1 MTLDLTSFKQA
12 LVTLDTGLKML
23 AHKPNDEFV
32 RDACVQRFE
41 YCYELS
47 HKSLR
52 RYLQASEATAADVPS
67 ASFPALI
74 RLGYQRGLL
83 ASDWERWNE
92 TFAKRLF
99 LPPAL
104 LANTHL
110 FFINSALP
118 SSWEQKIALFAG
130 GLGIVQ
136 NSQNK
141 FSQARNTTSHT
152 YDSAAADRVLQILP
166 AFLLEANFLL
176 RQIELRQEQ
185 G

>member
-12 LVTLDTGLKML
+12 LATLDIGLKML

-52 RYLQASEATAADVPS
+52 RYLQASEAAAADVPS

-83 ASDWERWNE
+83 ASDWERWNQ
-92 TFAKRLF
+92 FR
-99 LPPAL
+99 
-104 LANTHL
+104 
-110 FFINSALP
+110 
-118 SSWEQKIALFAG
+118 
-130 GLGIVQ
+130 
-136 NSQNK
+136 
-141 FSQARNTTSHT
+141 QARNTTSHT
-152 YDSAAADRVLQILP
+152 YDSAAADSVLQILP

-176 RQIELRQEQ
+176 RQIELRQGQ

>member
-1 MTLDLTSFKQA
+1 MILDLTSFKQA
-12 LVTLDTGLKML
+12 LATLDAGLKML

-52 RYLQASEATAADVPS
+52 RYLQANEAAAADVPS

-83 ASDWERWNE
+83 ASDWERWNQ
-92 TFAKRLF
+92 FR
-99 LPPAL
+99 
-104 LANTHL
+104 
-110 FFINSALP
+110 
-118 SSWEQKIALFAG
+118 
-130 GLGIVQ
+130 
-136 NSQNK
+136 
-141 FSQARNTTSHT
+141 QARNTTSHT
-152 YDSAAADRVLQILP
+152 YDSAAADSVLQILP

-185 G
+185 

>member
-1 MTLDLTSFKQA
+1 MILDLTPFKQTLA
-12 LVTLDTGLKML
+12 TLDTGLKML

-52 RYLQASEATAADVPS
+52 RYLQASEAATTDVPS

-74 RLGYQRGLL
+74 RLGHQRGLL
-83 ASDWERWNE
+83 ASDWECWNQ
-92 TFAKRLF
+92 FR
-99 LPPAL
+99 
-104 LANTHL
+104 
-110 FFINSALP
+110 
-118 SSWEQKIALFAG
+118 
-130 GLGIVQ
+130 
-136 NSQNK
+136 
-141 FSQARNTTSHT
+141 QARNTTSHT
-152 YDSAAADRVLQILP
+152 YDSAAADSVLQILP

-176 RQIELRQEQ
+176 HQIEMRQEQ

>member
-1 MTLDLTSFKQA
+1 MILDLTSFKQA
-12 LVTLDTGLKML
+12 LATLDAGLKML
-23 AHKPNDEFV
+23 AQKPNDEFV

-52 RYLQASEATAADVPS
+52 RYLQASEAAAVDVPS

-83 ASDWERWNE
+83 ASDWERWNQ
-92 TFAKRLF
+92 FR
-99 LPPAL
+99 
-104 LANTHL
+104 
-110 FFINSALP
+110 
-118 SSWEQKIALFAG
+118 
-130 GLGIVQ
+130 
-136 NSQNK
+136 
-141 FSQARNTTSHT
+141 QARNTTSHT
-152 YDSAAADRVLQILP
+152 YDSAAADSVLQILP

>member
-1 MTLDLTSFKQA
+1 MILDLTSFKQA
-12 LVTLDTGLKML
+12 LATLDTGLKML

-52 RYLQASEATAADVPS
+52 RYLQANEAAAVDVPS

-83 ASDWERWNE
+83 ASDWERWNQ
-92 TFAKRLF
+92 FR
-99 LPPAL
+99 
-104 LANTHL
+104 
-110 FFINSALP
+110 
-118 SSWEQKIALFAG
+118 
-130 GLGIVQ
+130 
-136 NSQNK
+136 
-141 FSQARNTTSHT
+141 QARNTTSHT
-152 YDSAAADRVLQILP
+152 YDSAAADSVLQILP
-166 AFLLEANFLL
+166 TFLLEANFLL

>member
-1 MTLDLTSFKQA
+1 MILDLTSFKQTLA
-12 LVTLDTGLKML
+12 TLDAGLKML
-23 AHKPNDEFV
+23 WHKPNDEFV

-52 RYLQASEATAADVPS
+52 RYLQANEAATTDVPS

-83 ASDWERWNE
+83 ASDWERWNQ
-92 TFAKRLF
+92 FR
-99 LPPAL
+99 
-104 LANTHL
+104 
-110 FFINSALP
+110 
-118 SSWEQKIALFAG
+118 
-130 GLGIVQ
+130 
-136 NSQNK
+136 
-141 FSQARNTTSHT
+141 QARNTTSHT
-152 YDSAAADRVLQILP
+152 YDSVAADSVQQILP

>member
-1 MTLDLTSFKQA
+1 MILDLTSFKQA
-12 LVTLDTGLKML
+12 LATLDAGLKML

-52 RYLQASEATAADVPS
+52 RYLQASEAAAVDVPS

-83 ASDWERWNE
+83 ASDWESWNQ
-92 TFAKRLF
+92 FC
-99 LPPAL
+99 
-104 LANTHL
+104 
-110 FFINSALP
+110 
-118 SSWEQKIALFAG
+118 
-130 GLGIVQ
+130 
-136 NSQNK
+136 
-141 FSQARNTTSHT
+141 QARNTTSHT
-152 YDSAAADRVLQILP
+152 YDSAAADSVLKILP

-176 RQIELRQEQ
+176 RQIELRQGQ